1 MVLAVYFTNW
11 SIYARN
17 YLPENLPLNYAS
29 HVLYAFFKPTEV
41 GTVELSDS
49 WADVEKPMPNNGLG
63 CLGELQVLKRS
74 KYQHIRILA
83 SIGGWTYSPVMA
95 QIACNPRKRATFVQ
109 SAVDLVV
116 KLQLDGIDLDWEFP
130 SSREEVDAFIILIRE
145 LKGALYHANTSYE
158 LTIAVSAG
166 QENRSRVPYA
176 QIDDCISF
184 YNLMA
189 YDFAGPW
196 SQRDDHHA
204 ALYPLGDD
212 AVQYYTRFQ
221 RIHPHKI
228 VLGIP
233 LYGRSFARASKLHAK
248 FKGQLP
254 AAFEE
259 GVHDF
264 KTLPLPKSKEYV
276 DKDAVGAYCVSRDGL
291 VSYDNVETVTTKAKY
306 IKANSLGGGMFWEAS
321 GDNGLVEAFAQELYR
336 R

>member
-11 SIYARN
+11 SIYARGF
-17 YLPENLPLNYAS
+17 LPEKLPLNDAT
-29 HVLYAFFKPTEV
+29 HIIYAFFKPTEI

-63 CLGELQVLKRS
+63 CLGELQVLRRT
-74 KYQHIRILA
+74 KYHHIKILA
-83 SIGGWTYSPVMA
+83 SIGGWTYSPIVA
-95 QIACNPRKRATFVQ
+95 QVACDPRKRANFVQ
-109 SAVDLVV
+109 SAVDLVS

-130 SSREEVDAFIILIRE
+130 TSGEEVQAFIKLIRE
-145 LKGALYHANTSYE
+145 LKYALYRVNPSYE

-166 QENRSRVPYA
+166 HDNRSRVPYA

-196 SQRDDHHA
+196 SQRADHHA

-212 AVQYYTRFQ
+212 AVRYYIYSQ
-221 RIHPHKI
+221 RVHPQKI

-233 LYGRSFARASKLHAK
+233 LYGRSFAKASKLQSK

-254 AAFEE
+254 GLFEE

-276 DKDAVGAYCVSRDGL
+276 DENAVGAYCVSKDGL
-291 VSYDNVETVTTKAKY
+291 VSYDNIETVKMKANY
-306 IKANSLGGGMFWEAS
+306 IKSNGLGGAMFWEAS
-321 GDNGLVEAFAQELYR
+321 GDNGLVDAFAKELCR